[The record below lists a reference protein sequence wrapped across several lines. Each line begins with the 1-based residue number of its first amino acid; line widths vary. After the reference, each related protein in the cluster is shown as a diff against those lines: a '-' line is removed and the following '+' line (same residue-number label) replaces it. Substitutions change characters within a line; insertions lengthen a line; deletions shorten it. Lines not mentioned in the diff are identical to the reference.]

1 MLRISLNLARRGGL
15 GWLCTLPLVLALG
28 VQFASQAEVGPA
40 QPDLASYRYP
50 DADLGAAYS
59 PAATQ
64 FKLWAPTATAVAV
77 VLYADATQAA
87 TVTVPLQRSPTGIWS
102 GSIAGDCQ
110 GKYYQY
116 AITHPST
123 TDRPET
129 LLVNDPYAHGTSVN
143 SGRTLIFDSRQTDPP
158 GWAADHPV
166 VQAQNVDA
174 VIYEIHTRDFTLHP
188 SAGTAPD
195 RRGKYLGLIQ
205 TGAKTPT
212 GQATGLDHL
221 VELGVTHVQLLP
233 TYDFAAGNE
242 RQTAADY
249 DWYSWGYDPL
259 LYQNPEGS
267 YASNPDDTSR
277 QRELKQV
284 VQSFHQHGLGV
295 VLDVVF
301 NHTAATGT
309 GPASVF
315 DKVYPGYFYRRDAAG
330 HYVNGTGCGNELA
343 SEKPMVRKFIVDS
356 IKYWLTEYHV
366 DGFRFDLMGILD
378 RETMLEVY
386 REAKAI
392 NPSVMIY
399 GEGWRMEP
407 LLPAERMMT
416 QDHVAG
422 TGIAAFNDGI
432 RDNIKGDNDAQALGF
447 VQGGG
452 APHGGWSRFAAEL
465 KGQSTAKDS
474 QDIEVF
480 SPNET
485 INYDSVHDDLCLWDK
500 LTVST
505 PEATPALR
513 QAMDKLAAGILLTA
527 QGVPLIHGGDDFL
540 RSKQG
545 NGNSYNNNDP
555 RVNPID
561 WNLKSEHRE
570 VFDYYRGLIAL
581 RRAHPAF
588 RLSHADEVDARLHF
602 LKPMPDRVLAF
613 QLTSH
618 ANGDGWENI
627 VVIYNGNRTAQT
639 VEIPGQWK
647 VVADAT
653 AAGTNILAEVAGK
666 FSLAPCSL
674 IVAHD

>member
-432 RDNIKGDNDAQALGF
+432 RDNIKGDNDAQAL
-447 VQGGG
+447 VSHLE
-452 APHGGWSRFAAEL
+452 AYPN
-465 KGQSTAKDS
+465 
-474 QDIEVF
+474 DIDARE
-480 SPNET
+480 
-485 INYDSVHDDLCLWDK
+485 
-500 LTVST
+500 
-505 PEATPALR
+505 
-513 QAMDKLAAGILLTA
+513 KLAHLYADFYGR
-527 QGVPLIHGGDDFL
+527 VPLAVEQL
-540 RSKQG
+540 Q
-545 NGNSYNNNDP
+545 
-555 RVNPID
+555 
-561 WNLKSEHRE
+561 L
-570 VFDYYRGLIAL
+570 LIAL
-581 RRAHPAF
+581 PNQPPRRVAEWLTRVSDMLARDASQLEEAKAALQEIVDRYPDTAQSAAAQA
-588 RLSHADEVDARLHF
+588 RLSTLGRTVRAQARTSA
-602 LKPMPDRVLAF
+602 LKLGEYE
-613 QLTSH
+613 Q
-618 ANGDGWENI
+618 NI
-627 VVIYNGNRTAQT
+627 GLRQGIA
-639 VEIPGQWK
+639 K
-647 VVADAT
+647 K
-653 AAGTNILAEVAGK
+653 AE
-666 FSLAPCSL
+666 PE
-674 IVAHD
+674 